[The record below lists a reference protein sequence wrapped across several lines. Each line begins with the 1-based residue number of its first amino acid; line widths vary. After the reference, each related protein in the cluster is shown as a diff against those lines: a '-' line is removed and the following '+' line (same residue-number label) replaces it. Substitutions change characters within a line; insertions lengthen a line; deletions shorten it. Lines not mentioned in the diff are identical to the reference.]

1 MSDSELKKE
10 KRNKGVLKVVGH
22 NLSRACNNVQGHP
35 YDMLKFWIF
44 NHVHYSFSFSH
55 CFNLTLPEAFV
66 LRNEKIK
73 KNLHWMALVA
83 D

>member
-35 YDMLKFWIF
+35 YDMLKFWNFNQFSGIEKDLSNLRIF
-44 NHVHYSFSFSH
+44 CYTKYLN
-55 CFNLTLPEAFV
+55 FV
-66 LRNEKIK
+66 IDHGE
-73 KNLHWMALVA
+73 
-83 D
+83 